1 MVSKKLLAFVGVA
14 ALGLGSAAIQAQQG
28 TQAGASSQTN
38 ANAQANKQ
46 GVQTSGSNSTS
57 ASAQTGG
64 NSATL
69 DSGTQMNAVLS
80 HPVDAKKNKPGDQVT
95 AKTTDNVKSNGQV
108 VIPKGS
114 TLVGHVTQTQARGDG
129 HSDSSMGIVFDRAEL
144 KNGQSLPINNFA
156 IQAIAQAEGS
166 ASTMTS
172 TGPDMM
178 GGSGSGS
185 GMGSGRMSGGGS
197 GSGGGGLLGGA
208 TSSVGTTVGTATN
221 ATSSAGGVAG
231 NTTSTVNAAGNA
243 TGRVAGGATGS
254 LTSNTTGAVG
264 GTVGGLNSR
273 GQLMSNSQ
281 GVFGL
286 QGLGLQAAG
295 SSATQA
301 QGSVITSSTRNVHLD
316 SGTQLL
322 LAAQGQAGH

>member
-1 MVSKKLLAFVGVA
+1 MMSKKLLVLVSVA
-14 ALGLGSAAIQAQQG
+14 TLGLSAAIHAQQG

-38 ANAQANKQ
+38 ANAQTNKQ
-46 GVQTSGSNSTS
+46 GAQASASNSTS
-57 ASAQTGG
+57 ASAHTGR

-95 AKTTDNVKSNGQV
+95 AKTADNVKSNGQV

-114 TLVGHVTQTQARGDG
+114 RLVGHVTQAQARGNG
-129 HSDSSMGIVFDRAEL
+129 QSESSMGIVFDKAVL
-144 KNGQSLPINNFA
+144 KNGQEIPLNNFS
-156 IQAIAQAEGS
+156 IQAIGRAESS
-166 ASTMTS
+166 ASAMSS

-178 GGSGSGS
+178 SAGGGG
-185 GMGSGRMSGGGS
+185 GGVGSGRMSGGGS
-197 GSGGGGLLGGA
+197 GGGGLLGGTTSTVGSTVGTASNA
-208 TSSVGTTVGTATN
+208 TSSV
-221 ATSSAGGVAG
+221 GGVAG
-231 NTTSTVNAAGNA
+231 NTTSTVSAAGNT

-254 LTSNTTGAVG
+254 LTSTTSGAVIG
-264 GTVGGLNSR
+264 NVGGLNST

-281 GVFGL
+281 RVFGL

-295 SSATQA
+295 SSTSQA